1 MIEVKNLVYEYPTQR
16 AIDNVSFTIPKG
28 SITALVGPNGAGKTT
43 LMKCL
48 SALEKPF
55 AGSITIDGIDVVEQP
70 RECHRL
76 LAFLPDFFGLYDEL
90 TVHQS
95 LEYFARAHEVPERE
109 IEARVQDTARRM
121 DLQNKIGEKVRGL
134 SRGMRQRLAIGQTI
148 IQKPQ
153 YLILDEPASGL
164 DPEARFALGEEFLK
178 LNKEGITLIVSSH
191 ILSELDQY
199 ASDLLIMRNGKI
211 VEHSLGSKEEEQRR
225 VIHLSLLNRVE
236 NISEIVGSWSE
247 VDQVLVEGNSV
258 TFNYAGSEAGQHAL
272 LKNLIERGVPVREYY
287 TKRQSLQEQYMENV
301 GQ

>member
-55 AGSITIDGIDVVEQP
+55 AGSITIDGINVVEQP

>member
-1 MIEVKNLVYEYPTQR
+1 MIEVRNLIYEYPTQR
-16 AIDNVSFTIPKG
+16 ALNNVSFTIPKG

-55 AGSITIDGIDVVEQP
+55 AGTITIEGIDVVEHP
-70 RECHRL
+70 RDCHRM

-90 TVHQS
+90 TVAQS
-95 LEYFARAHEVPERE
+95 LEYFARAHEVPENE
-109 IEARVQDTARRM
+109 IQARVEDTARRM
-121 DLQNKIGEKVRGL
+121 DLSNKIGEKVRGL

-178 LNKEGITLIVSSH
+178 LNEEGITLIVSSH

-199 ASDLLIMRNGKI
+199 AKDLLIIRDGQI
-211 VEHSLGSKEEEQRR
+211 VEHTRTGSETTPRKI
-225 VIHLSLLNRVE
+225 IHLSLLERVQGIE
-236 NISEIVGSWSE
+236 DIVASGGN
-247 VDQVLVEGNSV
+247 VDQVLIEGNTV
-258 TFNYAGSEAGQHAL
+258 TFGYTGDEAGQHSL
-272 LKNLIERGVPVREYY
+272 LKNLIDRGVPVREFFI
-287 TKRQSLQEQYMENV
+287 KRQSLQEQYMENV
-301 GQ
+301 NQ